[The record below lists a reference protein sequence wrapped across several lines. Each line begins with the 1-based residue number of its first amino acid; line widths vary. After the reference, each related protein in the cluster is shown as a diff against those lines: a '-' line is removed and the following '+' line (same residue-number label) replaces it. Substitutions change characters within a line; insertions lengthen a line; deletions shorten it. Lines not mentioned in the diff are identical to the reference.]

1 MEIKRCF
8 FSFPRVKYLIHH
20 QKSHPVGQFQK
31 FWRWRIMCY
40 ANSVAACLL
49 KHFELAFGSADI
61 ESSSQ
66 RAKVVMLIDALNS
79 NMFSIY
85 KKPFVRI
92 KFHLSNTK
100 PSFIPVDN
108 FTVLSQSGYSK
119 VEIWSLRWTR
129 PPEFRI
135 FQINRNYFF
144 IIFFC

>member
-1 MEIKRCF
+1 MC
-8 FSFPRVKYLIHH
+8 
-20 QKSHPVGQFQK
+20 HPNGIATHFLQ
-31 FWRWRIMCY
+31 
-40 ANSVAACLL
+40 
-49 KHFELAFGSADI
+49 HFELAFGSTDI

-85 KKPFVRI
+85 KKPFVGV
-92 KFHLSNTK
+92 KFYLTNTELC
-100 PSFIPVDN
+100 FVAVDD

-119 VEIWSLRWTR
+119 VQIWSLRWTR